1 MRQHLLLDYS
11 RKSILRD
18 TPRATGQLS
27 VRDFSGHLFVI
38 LHAYT
43 YAALVDVTGALE
55 GLWYIGCLGVSR
67 GEQ

>member
-1 MRQHLLLDYS
+1 MRQHILLDYS

-18 TPRATGQLS
+18 TARATGQLS
-27 VRDFSGHLFVI
+27 VRVFSGHLFCYLAC
-38 LHAYT
+38 LH
-43 YAALVDVTGALE
+43 AALVDVTGALE